1 VSKQNPAF
9 FPDRP
14 DPGVLETLG
23 FVRKICLMAVAA
35 FSIVLICAWLIPTT
49 RDLLPVGW
57 GIMRINTA
65 LCAFFCAS
73 NLALFDSKFFFR
85 VALTRLSLALF
96 VILLGTGVLYEYSSG
111 RVLGI
116 DTVLAPDILSRYPG
130 RMSDQTAICFV
141 LLGVILL
148 CLHSRRRIISYIV
161 DGLTLCLAFL
171 ILVFAS
177 GYCFGALHL
186 FGKSMENRISPQT
199 LFCLFLL
206 TVVVF
211 SGRVKFGLFSVML
224 DSGIAGKTARLA
236 IPFTLTLPFVAASL
250 RGLAVENSLMQP
262 EYATAFACSSSAM
275 LFFCLVLLLS
285 LRISAL
291 EQNIRDLSLRDELT
305 GLYNRRGFYV
315 LAAHALKVANRSGDP
330 FSVLFLDVDNLKQ
343 INDSLG
349 HEAGSELLQEFAVIL
364 GSTIRGT
371 DVVGRVGG
379 DEFVIAGNASVAD
392 IELVVKRIEDA
403 TYLVNA
409 RHDRSYLVSYSSG
422 HVCSDPELSESLDDL
437 LGQAD
442 KIMYQAKRD
451 KRVSRV
457 NYAGYSWNTSDAA
470 AQ

>member
-1 VSKQNPAF
+1 
-9 FPDRP
+9 
-14 DPGVLETLG
+14 
-23 FVRKICLMAVAA
+23 MAVAA

-49 RDLLPVGW
+49 NHLLPVGW

-65 LCAFFCAS
+65 LCALLCAG
-73 NLALFDSKFFFR
+73 NLALFDSKFSAR
-85 VALTRLSLALF
+85 VAFTRLSLALF
-96 VILLGTGVLYEYSSG
+96 VILLATGVLYECSSG

-116 DTVLAPDILSRYPG
+116 DTALAPDILSHYPG
-130 RMSDQTAICFV
+130 RMSAQTAFCFV
-141 LLGVILL
+141 LLGIILL
-148 CLHSRRRIISYIV
+148 CIHSRRRIISYIV
-161 DGLTLCLAFL
+161 DGLTLCLVFL
-171 ILVFAS
+171 ILVFTS

-199 LFCLFLL
+199 LFCFFLL
-206 TVVVF
+206 TLVVF
-211 SGRVKFGLFSVML
+211 SDRVKFGLFSVML
-224 DSGIAGKTARLA
+224 GSGIAGKTARLA

-250 RGLAVENSLMQP
+250 RGLAVQNSLMQP

-275 LFFCLVLLLS
+275 LFFCLILLLS
-285 LRISAL
+285 LRISGL

-315 LAAHALKVANRSGDP
+315 LATHALKVANRSGDP

-343 INDSLG
+343 INDTLG
-349 HEAGSELLQEFAVIL
+349 HEAGSELLQEFAAIL

-379 DEFVIAGNASVAD
+379 DEFVIAGNAPVAE

-403 TYLVNA
+403 TYRVNA
-409 RHDRSYLVSYSSG
+409 RHNRSYLVSYSSG
-422 HVCSDPELSESLDDL
+422 HVSSDPDLSQSLDDL

-451 KRVSRV
+451 KRASRANHAV
-457 NYAGYSWNTSDAA
+457 YSWNASDAA
-470 AQ
+470 AR

>member
-1 VSKQNPAF
+1 
-9 FPDRP
+9 
-14 DPGVLETLG
+14 
-23 FVRKICLMAVAA
+23 MAVAA

-49 RDLLPVGW
+49 NHLLPVGW

-65 LCAFFCAS
+65 LCALLCAG
-73 NLALFDSKFFFR
+73 NLALFDSKFSAR
-85 VALTRLSLALF
+85 VAFTRLSLALF
-96 VILLGTGVLYEYSSG
+96 VILLATGVLYECSSG

-116 DTVLAPDILSRYPG
+116 DTALAPDILSHYPG
-130 RMSDQTAICFV
+130 RMSAQTAFCFV
-141 LLGVILL
+141 LLGIILL
-148 CLHSRRRIISYIV
+148 CIHSRRRIISYIV
-161 DGLTLCLAFL
+161 DGLTLCLVFL
-171 ILVFAS
+171 ILVFTS

-199 LFCLFLL
+199 LFCFFLL
-206 TVVVF
+206 TLVVF
-211 SGRVKFGLFSVML
+211 SDRVKFGLFSVML
-224 DSGIAGKTARLA
+224 GSGIAGKTARLA

-250 RGLAVENSLMQP
+250 RGLAVQNSLMQP

-275 LFFCLVLLLS
+275 LFFCLILLLS
-285 LRISAL
+285 LRISGL

-315 LAAHALKVANRSGDP
+315 LATHALKVANRSGDP

-343 INDSLG
+343 INDTLG
-349 HEAGSELLQEFAVIL
+349 HEAGSELLQEFAAIL

-379 DEFVIAGNASVAD
+379 DEFVIAGNAPVAE

-403 TYLVNA
+403 TYRVNA

-422 HVCSDPELSESLDDL
+422 HVSSDPDLSQSLDDL

-451 KRVSRV
+451 KRASRANHAV
-457 NYAGYSWNTSDAA
+457 YSWNASDAA
-470 AQ
+470 AR